1 MKTVLQKRQILI
13 QQSVDGGVKQ
23 RKSVAEGVK
32 MVGREKRRGV
42 GKKENGRRNT
52 DNLTS
57 QSEVI
62 KPVQTTIFNL
72 LTSKLV
78 GDLLILVTQ
87 HLLRQHAVT
96 SYLYVSLRWDHPW
109 QMDSETM
116 HACRMF
122 DNWPTQGIL
131 TYRRRAVVQC
141 QSRSRRRWWPCSCT
155 AHARQPLTA
164 AWSGQTQRQHR
175 LPHDLFRPPVC
186 RPIHSQSQTS
196 ST

>member
-1 MKTVLQKRQILI
+1 MI

-96 SYLYVSLRWDHPW
+96 SYLYVSLRWDHP
-109 QMDSETM
+109 
-116 HACRMF
+116 
-122 DNWPTQGIL
+122 
-131 TYRRRAVVQC
+131 
-141 QSRSRRRWWPCSCT
+141 
-155 AHARQPLTA
+155 
-164 AWSGQTQRQHR
+164 
-175 LPHDLFRPPVC
+175 
-186 RPIHSQSQTS
+186 
-196 ST
+196 